1 MSNQHVAEATDS
13 QTRQGENVTSQG
25 NNTVVSVVLFIV
37 LFGLFIGGLYMMSLF
52 AAVPFMIG
60 LGMSMLALLGT
71 FDLVPRFLT

>member
-1 MSNQHVAEATDS
+1 M
-13 QTRQGENVTSQG
+13 
-25 NNTVVSVVLFIV
+25 VLFIV

-71 FDLVPRFLT
+71 FDLVPRFLS